1 MGFIRNFEIWNNQ
14 RPRVCNFDIIDYCDR
29 GVIGNSCTEN
39 TTPLDTIDQVD
50 NYLNAVSTHNAWILA
65 VNKYVVA
72 LNAFYLE
79 TGTGPNPPGG
89 YPQLFDQN
97 NIKCI
102 TPVNYGKFLDLY
114 YGPTGFIAKYKEW
127 WEASLR
133 WWNCLYPAGDLVNK
147 KTGLETFYR
156 TFPTAPN
163 QTQPWTFTI
172 DFTNY
177 QVATKARYLEYRAA
191 LDAMLAALK
200 IFMQSSGKQPMTPYD
215 IVPQPCPDIT
225 IGTQVWKRCNL
236 SVTKY
241 RNGDTIPQVTD
252 PIAWGNLTTGAWC
265 YINNDPTTEPV
276 YGRLYNWY
284 AVNDPRGLAPT
295 GYHIPTDKEWGLLVD
310 YVRGSDLAGGILKI
324 DANIGSNGDC
334 VGWELPSTSTN
345 ERGFTALPA
354 GYRLYDGVFYNQYRD
369 GFWWTQTQFDIDHAV
384 NYNMNYNGAGVGNSI
399 GEFIDGFSVRVLKGE
414 TPVECPDVTIGTQTW
429 TRCNLTTAFYRNG
442 DPIPQVTDPVQWSNL
457 TTGAWCYYGND
468 PDTEA
473 VYGKLYN
480 WYALNDSRGIAPT
493 GYHLP
498 TDTEWTTLTDYLGGS
513 IVAGGKM
520 KRAGTLG
527 TGKWQLPNTNG
538 TNESMF
544 TGIPSGF
551 RDSFGNYNRISQTG
565 SWWSSTE
572 DSTYLAWTRSLLYD
586 DGTAYRLVGS
596 KDYGLSVRLIKD

>member
-14 RPRVCNFDIIDYCDR
+14 RPLVCGFDVVDYCDG
-29 GVIGNSCTEN
+29 GVIGNTCTEN
-39 TTPLDTIDQVD
+39 TTPLYGIDQD
-50 NYLNAVSTHNAWILA
+50 SNYSTARATRDAWLKAINEYALA
-65 VNKYVVA
+65 
-72 LNAFYLE
+72 LFAFYYDDGWE
-79 TGTGPNPPGG
+79 DEGGG
-89 YPQLFDQN
+89 YPTSFPIELN
-97 NIKCI
+97 TRCI
-102 TPVNYGKFLDLY
+102 TTEDYGKILDLY
-114 YGPTGFIAKYKEW
+114 YGPTGFLEKYKLW
-127 WEASLR
+127 QIANQK
-133 WWNCLYPAGDLVNK
+133 WWNCILNPVDKL
-147 KTGLETFYR
+147 TGVYNYST
-156 TFPTAPN
+156 TMPSS
-163 QTQPWTFTI
+163 QTTSYTWNFSI
-172 DFTNY
+172 DYTNY
-177 QVATKARYLEYRAA
+177 QTADKARYLEYRAA
-191 LDAMLAALK
+191 FDTMLASLK
-200 IFMQSSGKQPMTPYD
+200 IFMHVAGKNPLTHYD
-215 IVPQPCPDIT
+215 IVPQPCPDLT

-586 DGTAYRLVGS
+586 DGTAYRLVSS